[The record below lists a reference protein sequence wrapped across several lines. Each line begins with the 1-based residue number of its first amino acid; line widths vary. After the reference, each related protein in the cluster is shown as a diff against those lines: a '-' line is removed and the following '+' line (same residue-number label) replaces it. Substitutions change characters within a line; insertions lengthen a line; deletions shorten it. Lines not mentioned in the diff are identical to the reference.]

1 MFVLRQLNSKINTNF
16 ISISV
21 VCIILLLVIGIFSS
35 GYSLQNVFYKDL
47 EDQVPYDFILV
58 EYNETNKDIY
68 ERLPNNL
75 KQYWKEY
82 SEVTIYSSEKSFNYG
97 DFNLDFSGVPF
108 DISNIPVQFITLS
121 DYNNMMEIQKSETIS
136 LDSNQYAINTIMNYD
151 VSLAKQFVDKNI
163 AFDFEDKKIE
173 PSTIILTGKLSNT
186 EFGGLTFIVPD
197 NFEETL
203 RSTTT
208 SFINYLNVTE
218 TDESEA
224 TKIENSLKEY
234 LSEERGE
241 GAFAYFVSKHQL
253 YTSSVST
260 KVIVSFLAIYLGVVF
275 MITCG
280 AILAIHQL
288 SEAADNKDRYALL
301 AKLGAERSM
310 INKALFIQILC
321 YFLAPLSLAVVH
333 SFAGL
338 RAANDVIKQ
347 FGNVDIG
354 STLVVTVIFIIIVY
368 SIYFL
373 LTYIGS
379 KNIIEK

>member
-1 MFVLRQLNSKINTNF
+1 M
-16 ISISV
+16 
-21 VCIILLLVIGIFSS
+21 
-35 GYSLQNVFYKDL
+35 D
-47 EDQVPYDFILV
+47 
-58 EYNETNKDIY
+58 
-68 ERLPNNL
+68 
-75 KQYWKEY
+75 
-82 SEVTIYSSEKSFNYG
+82 
-97 DFNLDFSGVPF
+97 
-108 DISNIPVQFITLS
+108 
-121 DYNNMMEIQKSETIS
+121 
-136 LDSNQYAINTIMNYD
+136 YD
-151 VSLAKQFVDKNI
+151 VHLAKQFVDKNI

-203 RSTTT
+203 KSTTI

-218 TDESEA
+218 TDESKA
-224 TKIENSLKEY
+224 TKIENSLEEY
-234 LSEERGE
+234 LSEERGD
-241 GAFAYFVSKHQL
+241 GAFVYFVSKQQL

-275 MITCG
+275 MITCA
-280 AILAIHQL
+280 AILAIQQL
-288 SEAADNKDRYALL
+288 SEAADNKDRYTLL

-347 FGNVDIG
+347 FGKVDIG
-354 STLVVTVIFIIIVY
+354 STLVVTAIFIIIVY